1 VRHIPPPS
9 VIVAVRSPAPA
20 AATPPTQDAVS
31 LPAGSAFLEAGSAV
45 SLPAGSAVSLP
56 AGSAVSLPAGSAV
69 SLPAGSAVSLPA
81 GSAVT
86 VGNFDGVHRGH
97 AAIVARL
104 VGLARRLG
112 VPAVAFTFDPH
123 PAAILRPDAAPPPL
137 TTTARRAQ
145 LLLGLGV
152 DAVAVQPTDQALVAL
167 TAEEFFTHVLRG
179 GLRAR
184 AVVEG
189 PDFRFGAGR
198 RGDVDLLGTLCAG
211 AGMELET
218 VPPVLCDGGPVSS
231 SRIRGLVAAG
241 RVREAAALLTA
252 PYRLTGRVVEG
263 ARRGRTLGFPTA
275 NLADIATLLPAA
287 GVYAARVV
295 VPGGCVHAAAVHV
308 GPVVSFGETRITVEP
323 HLVGFTGD
331 LYGAT
336 LDVDFID
343 RLRDTR
349 RFASTDDLKAQLADD
364 VATAVAS
371 VAAAGPFP

>member
-1 VRHIPPPS
+1 MRHIPPPS
-9 VIVAVRSPAPA
+9 VILAGRDPA
-20 AATPPTQDAVS
+20 AASAAFPSAAAGTRPEDFAV
-31 LPAGSAFLEAGSAV
+31 LDPDRGLVRAGSAV
-45 SLPAGSAVSLP
+45 S
-56 AGSAVSLPAGSAV
+56 
-69 SLPAGSAVSLPA
+69 
-81 GSAVT
+81 

-104 VGLARRLG
+104 VALARRLG

-123 PAAILRPDAAPPPL
+123 PAAILRPETAPPPL
-137 TTTARRAQ
+137 SSAARRAR
-145 LLLGLGV
+145 LLLDLGL
-152 DAVAVQPTDQALVAL
+152 DAVVVQPTDRALVSL
-167 TAEEFFTHVLRG
+167 SAEEFFRQVLRDR
-179 GLRAR
+179 LRAR

-189 PDFRFGAGR
+189 GDFRFGAGR
-198 RGDVDLLGTLCAG
+198 GGDLALLGTLCAA

-218 VPPVLCDGGPVSS
+218 VPPVVSGGEPISS

-287 GVYAARVV
+287 GVYAARVTI
-295 VPGGCVHAAAVHV
+295 PSGSWHAAAVHV

-323 HLVGFTGD
+323 HLVGFSAD

-349 RFASTDDLKAQLADD
+349 RFASVDELKAQLAAD
-364 VATAVAS
+364 VAGATAV
-371 VAAAGPFP
+371 VAAAPTAARTG